1 MDFGYF
7 ENQVK
12 QCVQHLLGKSSGP
25 GVRDWHHK
33 TPRWGRALRG
43 LEEKL
48 KVEAIQE
55 KLCAVNPTGRVN
67 TESKAPA
74 VLTVLFLGSGFF
86 LWRKMNM
93 PCYRQWRPKGGE
105 KGKE

>member
-1 MDFGYF
+1 MGFGYL
-7 ENQVK
+7 ENQGK
-12 QCVQHLLGKSSGP
+12 QCVQRLLGKSSGP
-25 GVRDWHHK
+25 GVREWHCK
-33 TPRWGRALRG
+33 TPRWERALRA

-48 KVEAIQE
+48 KAEAIQE

-86 LWRKMNM
+86 L
-93 PCYRQWRPKGGE
+93 
-105 KGKE
+105 